1 MIQFFIDHII
11 DIFEIL
17 LPTLLI
23 QFKNLSQKSQNFYKK
38 YKEEINILIFTILFC
53 RTLYKYI
60 ILDLSIE
67 EVNLL
72 IKIITSGLNI
82 LYLIYKLIK

>member
-72 IKIITSGLNI
+72 IKN
-82 LYLIYKLIK
+82 YNKWIKYFIFNL

>member
-23 QFKNLSQKSQNFYKK
+23 NILKFKSKVSEFLQK

>member
-1 MIQFFIDHII
+1 MIQFFIDHVI

-23 QFKNLSQKSQNFYKK
+23 QFKHLSKKSKNFYKNH
-38 YKEEINILIFTILFC
+38 KERINMLIFIVLFC
-53 RTLYKYI
+53 RTLYKYA
-60 ILDLSIE
+60 ILDLKIE

-72 IKIITSGLNI
+72 IKIITSGINI
-82 LYLIYKLIK
+82 LYLTYKLIK